1 MRQEY
6 QNAYLNAVRAM
17 AQNGMTVQLLNG
29 HELRARSGEAEA
41 QSAERYMS
49 QELRRQ
55 VAAVCHGTLALSEMS
70 AEQLIKRD
78 QGETKTATTTQRAK
92 TTS

>member
-6 QNAYLNAVRAM
+6 QNAYLDAVRAM
-17 AQNGMTVQLLNG
+17 AESGMTVQLLNG
-29 HELRARSGEAEA
+29 RELRARSGEAEA
-41 QSAERYMS
+41 HSSERYMS
-49 QELRRQ
+49 REFSQQ
-55 VAAVCHGTLALSEMS
+55 VAAICHGSLALSEMS
-70 AEQLIKRD
+70 ADQLIKRD